1 VGRLLVLG
9 CVGLRVTHH
18 TGLIQTVG
26 QVSSSGLCYG
36 FSVKFWAKSR
46 DWGQPC
52 ETHLRLVH
60 LLDDEVILVR
70 LGPALRRVKGLGGRR
85 DSRRGQNRAKK
96 VALQGVQERLWRGD
110 GGRRGLQGG
119 QKP

>member
-1 VGRLLVLG
+1 MGRLLVLG

-26 QVSSSGLCYG
+26 QESIAQASAMDSQ
-36 FSVKFWAKSR
+36 SKFWAKSR

-70 LGPALRRVKGLGGRR
+70 LGPALRRVKG
-85 DSRRGQNRAKK
+85 
-96 VALQGVQERLWRGD
+96 
-110 GGRRGLQGG
+110 
-119 QKP
+119 